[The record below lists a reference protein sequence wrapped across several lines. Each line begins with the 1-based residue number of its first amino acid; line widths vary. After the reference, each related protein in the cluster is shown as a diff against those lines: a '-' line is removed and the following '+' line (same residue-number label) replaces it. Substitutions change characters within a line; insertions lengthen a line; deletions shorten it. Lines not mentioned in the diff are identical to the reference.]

1 MQVAF
6 IRDGTRARVGPG
18 GVEGLAVPTPE
29 NAMSSSDSEPDVS
42 QSAGDADLSGEE
54 EESPRGGLGARV
66 TSSWGGS
73 QTGFDGVTSAGLG
86 ARAASSGSEYRADPE
101 TMTSPGVDYLADAEA
116 MTSAGIQ
123 TEARLLAGWEAH
135 TRGVASK
142 MMAGMGFVAGSGLG
156 RDNQGMVNP
165 LPVEVLP
172 KNVSLD
178 FVRREQKV
186 GESKKKSRGG
196 EKR

>member
-1 MQVAF
+1 V
-6 IRDGTRARVGPG
+6 TVGAS
-18 GVEGLAVPTPE
+18 GVESLAVPTPE
-29 NAMSSSDSEPDVS
+29 EAMSSSNSEPDVPG
-42 QSAGDADLSGEE
+42 SAGDADLSGEE

-73 QTGFDGVTSAGLG
+73 LAGSDGVTSAGLG
-86 ARAASSGSEYRADPE
+86 ARAASSGSEYDQSRADSG
-101 TMTSPGVDYLADAEA
+101 TMTSSGVDYRADAEA

-178 FVRREQKV
+178 FVRREQK
-186 GESKKKSRGG
+186 GAEGRKKCRGG